1 LKFFIF
7 CFLFYLDLRNNSLKT
22 FPLLIKL
29 NETLQIL
36 SLRRNQLCTI
46 EQSSL
51 NYYLNLLTLELDQNP
66 LHCDC
71 QMDRNFKQIKI
82 SGQCESPPERRNI
95 DLNQL
100 PNEQLACS
108 IMTTSQCT
116 YLTKT
121 IVDDEKD
128 STTTT
133 TVKTTH
139 MNM

>member
-1 LKFFIF
+1 
-7 CFLFYLDLRNNSLKT
+7 
-22 FPLLIKL
+22 
-29 NETLQIL
+29 
-36 SLRRNQLCTI
+36 
-46 EQSSL
+46 
-51 NYYLNLLTLELDQNP
+51 
-66 LHCDC
+66 
-71 QMDRNFKQIKI
+71 MDRNFKEIKV

-100 PNEQLACS
+100 PNEQLSCS

-121 IVDDEKD
+121 ITDDEKD

-133 TVKTTH
+133 STTTVKTTR